1 MMPDYSNQGP
11 ECMPNIK
18 DHFLSPLMENTSAYM
33 MLAVLGTIFVTHVK
47 HAGGESY
54 GVLE

>member
-1 MMPDYSNQGP
+1 MPDYSNQGP

-47 HAGGESY
+47 HAGRESY